1 MNPFAALG
9 LSADADEAQIKRAY
23 AKRLRANRPDDDP
36 AGFQRLNEAYRHCL
50 ESARRRAAAAAA
62 AAVEAAGNG
71 GEGENEGDD
80 DGDGDTAQRLRMPPA
95 PRPAPIPLART
106 HGPTAPPAPPGPV
119 PSPPAAPLKPF
130 AASAPNAPAAPV
142 PPAPSAPRPRPRP
155 GRTPGP
161 APTTRAAELPPV
173 ATPARE
179 AEFDAERFL
188 DELHGRAETDSA
200 AELERWLARHPALY
214 RFERKHALAPTLV
227 AYLGTRAPLHLPQLD
242 ALLRFFGLDSV
253 HAHSTG
259 LQARIVELRARA
271 RRSGA
276 DLSEVRFGSQRG
288 RGQPGLFPEGGLSV
302 KTVVFLILSLG
313 VIGAMLEF
321 LLGPGKP

>member
-142 PPAPSAPRPRPRP
+142 PPAPSAPRPRP
-155 GRTPGP
+155 GRAPEP

-271 RRSGA
+271 HRSGA